1 MSSSTVDPLD
11 SVSSVNILTGSLEGR
26 LADAIRQMISD
37 GLYAPGS
44 KIPTEEELAT
54 HFHVGRTTV
63 REALK
68 RLEAE
73 DLIRVRRGRGRYVSN
88 TPTLHQP
95 ITRLESVTGLL
106 ASHGYEV
113 TNQMIASVRRGA
125 TEEEA
130 KQLNVSQ
137 DDEVFNLERLRL
149 YGKEPL
155 IYSIDVVPTRLLP
168 NISAE
173 SWNGSLYDELDV
185 VGMSP
190 VTAVTTL
197 RADLLPSRIEKN
209 YGLEKRI
216 PWLLMVQLNLAA
228 DGTPV
233 IYSHDYHRGD
243 RFTFDVLRRVE

>member
-1 MSSSTVDPLD
+1 MVTQV
-11 SVSSVNILTGSLEGR
+11 GSLEGR
-26 LADAIRQMISD
+26 LADTIRQMIGD
-37 GLYAPGS
+37 GVFATGS

-54 HFHVGRTTV
+54 HFRVGRTTV

-73 DLIRVRRGRGRYVSN
+73 DLIRVRRGQGRYVSN
-88 TPTLHQP
+88 TPPLRQP

-106 ASHGYEV
+106 ASHGYDV
-113 TNQMIASVRRGA
+113 TNLIIASEKRAA

-130 KQLNVSQ
+130 KQLDVEAG
-137 DDEVFNLERLRL
+137 DDVFHLERLRL
-149 YGKEPL
+149 YGEEPL
-155 IYSIDVVPTRLLP
+155 IYSIDVVPLHLVPHVAYDT
-168 NISAE
+168 
-173 SWNGSLYDELDV
+173 WNGSLYGELDA

-197 RADLLPSRIEKN
+197 RADFLPAKIERK
-209 YGLEKRI
+209 YGLDKKI
-216 PWLLMVQLNLAA
+216 PWLLMVQLNLAS

-243 RFTFDVLRRVE
+243 RFNFDVLRRVE